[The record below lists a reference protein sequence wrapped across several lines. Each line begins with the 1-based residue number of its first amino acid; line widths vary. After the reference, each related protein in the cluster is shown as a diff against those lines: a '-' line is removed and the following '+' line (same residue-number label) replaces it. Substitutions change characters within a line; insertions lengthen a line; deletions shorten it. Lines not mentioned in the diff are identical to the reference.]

1 VDIGK
6 YKSRLVQEETRLSDE
21 IARAE
26 DAGADPG
33 DVLTGD
39 AADQS
44 LRGERKE
51 EQFRKADSKW
61 SRLRQV
67 REAIARI
74 EAGSFGRCI
83 VDGGPIEE
91 KRLEAE
97 PWTPYCKKHQEEFES
112 VRPQGT
118 PTL

>member
-1 VDIGK
+1 MDIGK
-6 YKSRLVQEETRLSDE
+6 YRSCLVQEETRLGDE

-26 DAGADPG
+26 DAGADPR
-33 DVLTGD
+33 DALTGD
-39 AADQS
+39 AADES
-44 LRGERKE
+44 ARGERKE

-67 REAIARI
+67 RGALARI
-74 EAGSFGRCI
+74 QTGTFGHCM

-91 KRLEAE
+91 KRLDAE
-97 PWTPYCKKHQEEFES
+97 PWTPYCKKHQEEFERA
-112 VRPQGT
+112 RPQGT